1 MLKMDLTDRR
11 IISLLRQ
18 NSRLSQE
25 QIARAVSL
33 SRPAIH
39 ERLKRLESSRVIR
52 GYTALIDWSALELSL
67 TVFIWIGIDLTPC
80 AEVFAAIKVLSNDEA
95 FVEECHRVTGEWCL
109 LLKVHASSTK
119 SLQDFLDHLRAIPGV
134 KSTMTNIALST
145 LGEAL

>member
-1 MLKMDLTDRR
+1 MDATDRQ

-25 QIARAVSL
+25 QIARAVNL

-39 ERLKRLESSRVIR
+39 ERLKRLETKQVIR
-52 GYTALIDWSALELSL
+52 GYTTLINWRAIDLALTA
-67 TVFIWIGIDLTPC
+67 FIWIGIDLTPC
-80 AEVFAAIKVLSNDEA
+80 TKVFAEIKALSNDEIL
-95 FVEECHRVTGEWCL
+95 VEECHRVTGEWCL
-109 LLKVHASSTK
+109 LLKIRTSSTE
-119 SLQDFLDHLRAIPGV
+119 SLQDFLDRLRAISGV

>member
-1 MLKMDLTDRR
+1 MNTTARH

-25 QIARAVSL
+25 QMARAVSL

-39 ERLKRLESSRVIR
+39 ERLKRLEAHRVIR
-52 GYTALIDWSALELSL
+52 GYTALIDWSAIELSL

-80 AEVFAAIKVLSNDEA
+80 TKVFLGIKALSNDEV

-109 LLKVHASSTK
+109 LLKVRASSTK
-119 SLQDFLDHLRAIPGV
+119 SLQDFLDHLRAISGI
-134 KSTMTNIALST
+134 KSTMTNIVLST